1 MSSVFAALMT
11 VFARKGSNASLFSM
25 PLLIVSG
32 FLLLGCDPEPVAI
45 TPKLVVVEEVKQA
58 TVPVYGNYVG
68 ITKAS
73 LDVEVRARV
82 DGFVEER
89 LFTEGSA
96 VNAGD
101 ILYKI
106 DNRPYN
112 AVVNRLKA
120 NVESQQAILEKAQRD
135 VKRLKPLYEQD
146 AASLSRMP
154 PVSWIMIMPYLRW
167 RRPSRPWPPA
177 TPSWKRRCWN
187 SVIPR

>member
-1 MSSVFAALMT
+1 MNNLSPNVGVFNNQDLPLNAGSCYVLCLCCANDRLR
-11 VFARKGSNASLFSM
+11 RKGSNASLFSM

-106 DNRPYN
+106 DN
-112 AVVNRLKA
+112 
-120 NVESQQAILEKAQRD
+120 
-135 VKRLKPLYEQD
+135 KPITLWLID
-146 AASLSRMP
+146 
-154 PVSWIMIMPYLRW
+154 
-167 RRPSRPWPPA
+167 SRP
-177 TPSWKRRCWN
+177 TSSRSRRYWKRR
-187 SVIPR
+187 SGM